1 MQVIS
6 NSGWNQGTVFQRNSY
21 ASARKLKQSDFSILG
36 KANTIKSDSLNEN
49 PFYYRLDAKEVGR
62 WGGVWQAPNHYTFT
76 GTFSN
81 LTGVSLIKKFDN
93 WTSGPFAISNR
104 MPWLPKGDEFA
115 LLTTNNRMIQEIPWG
130 TIVTRKNWPSPWIY
144 EKMPFPRRI
153 WYWLKENKKGM
164 CFYWLARKSV
174 DRYLYRLPSN
184 NFVEYPILVA

>member
-1 MQVIS
+1 ML
-6 NSGWNQGTVFQRNSY
+6 QRNSY
-21 ASARKLKQSDFSILG
+21 VSARKLKQSDFSILG
-36 KANTIKSDSLNEN
+36 KANVIKSDSLNKS

-174 DRYLYRLPSN
+174 DRYLHRLPSN

>member
-1 MQVIS
+1 ML
-6 NSGWNQGTVFQRNSY
+6 QRNSY
-21 ASARKLKQSDFSILG
+21 ANARKLKQSDFSILG
-36 KANTIKSDSLNEN
+36 KANTIKSDSLNKS

-62 WGGVWQAPNHYTFT
+62 WGGVWQAPSHYTFT

-130 TIVTRKNWPSPWIY
+130 TIVTQKNWPSPWIY
-144 EKMPFPRRI
+144 EKMPFPGRI
-153 WYWLKENKKGM
+153 WYWLKENKKGV
-164 CFYWLARKSV
+164 FLLASKKKCRPVSITPTKK
-174 DRYLYRLPSN
+174 
-184 NFVEYPILVA
+184 